1 MHPKGTATGVSLP
14 KKKKKKRIAK
24 KREGTKKKKK
34 KEEKKRK
41 CGTVGIKFVGH
52 MKLAFVIYMLLYKLA
67 TIYLKMVAKPGLIL
81 FTFSFILYLL
91 FDMFSTV

>member
-1 MHPKGTATGVSLP
+1 MCLCQKH
-14 KKKKKKRIAK
+14 KKKKKRIAK

-34 KEEKKRK
+34 EKKRK

-81 FTFSFILYLL
+81 FTFSFILYRYLL